1 MPSLNLSKAA
11 FIGCVTAVT
20 IQNLKTKQFTGP
32 EPDAYAFGQFG
43 TMPSYWHDWKT
54 DPFFANTW
62 RHTDLSL
69 GHVISIA
76 NETAY
81 LADSPDDYYF
91 PTGTEQWEPDALL
104 FLGESIGEAL
114 EHHHV
119 QESLIER
126 LGMTE
131 APVEED
137 TMLQTESALG
147 WNNKPWKE
155 YLNAA
160 DKGYQWD
167 QSSIPKIYQEWD
179 SHSYLK
185 PYDQRDHSW
194 NDAEYNQSD
203 EVKFLDNTKT
213 LDADYLEN
221 LDTAAEYH
229 LREGRTGVAAE
240 DEV

>member
-1 MPSLNLSKAA
+1 MPSNLSVAA

-20 IQNLKTKQFTGP
+20 IQNLKTKQFKDP

-62 RHTDLSL
+62 RHTELSL
-69 GHVISIA
+69 GHAVAMA

-81 LADSPDDYYF
+81 TADSPDDYYF
-91 PTGTEQWEPDALL
+91 PTGTEQWEPDALV
-104 FLGESIGEAL
+104 FIGESIGNAI

-119 QESLIER
+119 TQSLIER

-131 APVEED
+131 APVED
-137 TMLQTESALG
+137 DSMLQTESTLG

-155 YLNAA
+155 YLAGEG
-160 DKGYQWD
+160 DGYKWD
-167 QSSIPKIYQEWD
+167 QSSIPKIYTVAD
-179 SHSYLK
+179 SHSYIK

-194 NDAEYNQSD
+194 SDAEYNQSD

>member
-1 MPSLNLSKAA
+1 M
-11 FIGCVTAVT
+11 
-20 IQNLKTKQFTGP
+20 Q
-32 EPDAYAFGQFG
+32 
-43 TMPSYWHDWKT
+43 T

-62 RHTDLSL
+62 RFAGMA
-69 GHVISIA
+69 GHVISMT

-81 LADSPDDYYF
+81 LDDTPTDYYF
-91 PTGTEQWEPDALL
+91 PTGTEQWEPDALV

-114 EHHHV
+114 THHHV
-119 QESLIER
+119 QQSLIER

-131 APVEED
+131 APAED
-137 TMLQTESALG
+137 ESSLLQLESTSG

-155 YLNAA
+155 YLDPAL
-160 DKGYQWD
+160 KGYQWD
-167 QSSIPKIYQEWD
+167 QSSIPKIYKIAD
-179 SHSYLK
+179 SASYLK

-213 LDADYLEN
+213 LNADYLEN
-221 LDTAAEYH
+221 LATAAEYH

>member
-1 MPSLNLSKAA
+1 MPSLNLSTAVL
-11 FIGCVTAVT
+11 IGCVTAVT
-20 IQNLKTKQFTGP
+20 IKNLKTKQHKES
-32 EPDAYAFGQFG
+32 EPDAYTYGQFG
-43 TMPSYWHDWKT
+43 TMPDYWHDFKS

-62 RHTDLSL
+62 RHTDLSM

-81 LADSPDDYYF
+81 LADSPADYYF

-104 FLGESIGEAL
+104 FLGESIGEAM
-114 EHHHV
+114 EHHHTS
-119 QESLIER
+119 QSLIER

-131 APVEED
+131 APVED
-137 TMLQTESALG
+137 DSMLQLESSLG

-167 QSSIPKIYQEWD
+167 QSSIPKIYQVSD
-179 SHSYLK
+179 SASYIK

-194 NDAEYNQSD
+194 SDAEYNQSD

-213 LDADYLEN
+213 LSADYLEN
-221 LDTAAEYH
+221 LATAAEYH

-240 DEV
+240 DEA